1 MRDDFIHA
9 AVTVACAALLV
20 LSAVFAGGFLSL
32 AAPVSG
38 EAWGPAY
45 GANDGSVADT
55 VARTA
60 TGAKRVEN
68 PYGTATVRYDED
80 GVPHITASNERAMA
94 FAVGYV
100 HARDRLFQMDLQR
113 RLMAGNLSAAFGAQ
127 AVESDRFHRKMGFE
141 DAAEAS
147 WETIQGT
154 ESGESVAAYTEGV
167 NRYMD
172 AQPLPLEFRLNDYE
186 PTRWDEVDTLL
197 VGKLIA
203 WQLTGDFR
211 DVQQQTVEQRLPE
224 AADLYPQQLDHDSA
238 IVDRAVGGEVV
249 AGETASMPTDAER
262 ASLEAPGDGGRA
274 VGDMRALYE
283 SLAPYQTEPG
293 IGSNSWVV
301 SGEHTDSGT
310 PIVANDPHLG
320 LTVPPVWYEQ
330 HLVVEDGGER
340 SLDVRGVA
348 FPGLPVVVIGQN
360 RDVAWGFT
368 NVGADQTDL
377 YSYVRPSEDTYL
389 YEGEEREI
397 ERTTETIPVK
407 DGEDVEVTIERTVHG
422 PLLER
427 EGEEVAVSWLGLAGT
442 REAQGIRGLN
452 HAEDIDDVE
461 AAVRLMDTPTQ
472 NIVAADRDGGTY
484 FRITGRYP
492 IRTVDGETVPGNR
505 VFNGSAGHG
514 EWQGWEPYGQVD
526 WDGPGFHDYEEVPH
540 VRDPEYLATANQRTM
555 DDPPFYISYSPGYA
569 DPYRGARIYDRL
581 DARVESDDP
590 VTREF
595 MQQVQ
600 RDVRSAAAQEF
611 KPIIL
616 NATDAME
623 PETRAAA
630 ALELEDF
637 RGRMRQGSEDA
648 LLYALFRDHYRNATF
663 YDEYHPAGLDESYYP
678 KYSTLAGLPADSE
691 WFDDERTP
699 ETETR
704 ADIVARAMRLAVE
717 EREERGLETYADY
730 NVVDLNHPFPVE
742 ALDYPEAPT
751 DGSLFTVS
759 NFRVNRGTQAGSS
772 WRMVATF
779 GSPSVGII
787 PGGQSANYFSP
798 HYADQ
803 LDEWREGEYREFT
816 FEVEGTREIVFVEGG
831 ESLAERRVTSDERG
845 GSDGGAGE

>member
-1 MRDDFIHA
+1 MRDDFIGA
-9 AVTVACAALLV
+9 GVTVACAALVV

-45 GANDGSVADT
+45 GANDGSIADT
-55 VARTA
+55 AARTA
-60 TGAKRVEN
+60 LGPQQVEN
-68 PYGTATVRYDED
+68 PYGEATVRYDAD

-127 AVESDRFHRKMGFE
+127 AVASDRFNRKMGFE
-141 DAAEAS
+141 DAAQAS

-154 ESGESVAAYTEGV
+154 ESGESVSAYTEGV
-167 NRYMD
+167 NRYID
-172 AQPLPLEFRLNDYE
+172 SEPLPLEFRLNDYE
-186 PTRWDEVDTLL
+186 PTRWQEEDTLL

-211 DVQQQTVEQRLPE
+211 DIQQQAIERRLPE
-224 AADLYPQQLDHDSA
+224 AADLYPQQLDHGSA
-238 IVDRAVGGEVV
+238 IVDRATGGEVSPG
-249 AGETASMPTDAER
+249 ASASMPTDVDRSSVA
-262 ASLEAPGDGGRA
+262 APPDSGAA
-274 VGDMRALYE
+274 VGDMRGLYE
-283 SLAPYQTEPG
+283 TLAPYQSEPG

-301 SGEHTDSGT
+301 SGEHTASGN
-310 PIVANDPHLG
+310 PIVANDPHLS
-320 LTVPPVWYEQ
+320 LNVPPVWYEQ
-330 HLVVEDGGER
+330 HLIVEDGGER

-360 RDVAWGFT
+360 RNVSWGFT

-377 YSYVRPSEDTYL
+377 YSYVRPGEDTYL
-389 YEGEEREI
+389 YEGAEREI
-397 ERTTETIPVK
+397 ARTTETIPVK
-407 DGEDVEVTIERTVHG
+407 DGENVEVTIERTVHG
-422 PLLER
+422 PLIER

-442 REAQGIRGLN
+442 REAQAIRGLN
-452 HAEDIDDVE
+452 YAGDIDDVE
-461 AAVRLMDTPTQ
+461 AAARMMDSPTQ
-472 NIVAADRDGGTY
+472 NLVAADDEGGTY

-492 IRTVDGETVPGNR
+492 IRTVDGDEVAGNR

-514 EWQGWEPYGQVD
+514 EWEGWEPYGQAD
-526 WDGPGFHDYEEVPH
+526 WDGPDFQNYGEVPH
-540 VRDPEYLATANQRTM
+540 VRNPEVLATANQRTM

-569 DPYRGARIYDRL
+569 DPYRGSRIYGRL
-581 DARVESDDP
+581 DRRVESDDP

-595 MQQVQ
+595 MQGLQ
-600 RDVRSAAAQEF
+600 RDVRSAAAREF

-616 NATDAME
+616 DATEEMS
-623 PETRAAA
+623 PEVRAEARK
-630 ALELEDF
+630 LEDW
-637 RGRMRQGSEDA
+637 RGRMRQGSEAA

-663 YDEYHPAGLDESYYP
+663 YDEYHPAGLDEGYYP

-691 WFDDERTP
+691 WFDDVRTP

-704 ADIVARAMRLAVE
+704 AGIVARAMRLALE
-717 EREERGLETYADY
+717 ERGERGLETYGDY

-779 GSPSVGII
+779 GSPSAGII

-798 HYADQ
+798 HYHDQ
-803 LDEWREGEYREFT
+803 LDEWRNGEYREYR
-816 FEVEGTREIVFVEGG
+816 FEVTGAREIVFTEGDDGG
-831 ESLAERRVTSDERG
+831 EDE
-845 GSDGGAGE
+845 

>member
-9 AVTVACAALLV
+9 AVTVACATLLV

-60 TGAKRVEN
+60 TGAKQVEN
-68 PYGTATVRYDED
+68 PYGTATVRYDDD

-127 AVESDRFHRKMGFE
+127 AVDSDTFHRKMGFE
-141 DAAEAS
+141 DAARAS
-147 WETIQGT
+147 WETIEGT
-154 ESGESVAAYTEGV
+154 ESGESVSAYTAGV

-172 AQPLPLEFRLNDYE
+172 TNALPLEFRLNDYR
-186 PTRWDEVDTLL
+186 PTEWEETDTLL

-211 DVQQQTVEQRLPE
+211 DIKQATIERRLPE
-224 AADLYPQQLDHDSA
+224 SADLYPQQLDHESA
-238 IVDRAVGGEVV
+238 SVDRAVGGEGVTG
-249 AGETASMPTDAER
+249 AASMPTDTDR
-262 ASLEAPGDGGRA
+262 ATSVAAAPDAGRA

-301 SGEHTDSGT
+301 SGEHTDSGN

-320 LTVPPVWYEQ
+320 LMVPPVWYEQ
-330 HLVVEDGGER
+330 HLVVEGDGEE

-407 DGEDVEVTIERTVHG
+407 DGEDVQVTIERTVHG
-422 PLLER
+422 PLIER

-452 HAEDIDDVE
+452 YAEDVDDVE
-461 AAVRLMDTPTQ
+461 AAVQLMDTPTQ

-492 IRTVDGETVPGNR
+492 IRTVDGERTHGQQ

-514 EWQGWEPYGQVD
+514 EWAGWEPYGQAD
-526 WDGPGFHDYEEVPH
+526 WEGDGFVDYEDVPH
-540 VRDPEYLATANQRTM
+540 VRNPEYLATANQRTM

-581 DARVESDDP
+581 DRQVESDDP

-600 RDVRSAAAQEF
+600 RDVRSAAAREF

-630 ALELEDF
+630 LELEDF
-637 RGRMRQGSEDA
+637 RGRMRQQSEDA
-648 LLYALFRDHYRNATF
+648 LVYALFRDHYRNATF
-663 YDEYHPAGLDESYYP
+663 FDEYHPAGLDESYYP
-678 KYSTLAGLPADSE
+678 KYSTLAALPADSE

-704 ADIVARAMRLAVE
+704 ADIVARAMRLALE

-730 NVVDLNHPFPVE
+730 NEVDLNHPFPVE

-787 PGGQSANYFSP
+787 PGGQSGNYFSP

-803 LDEWREGEYREFT
+803 LRPWANGEYHAIPTEASGPVVVR
-816 FEVEGTREIVFVEGG
+816 FEEG
-831 ESLAERRVTSDERG
+831 
-845 GSDGGAGE
+845 DG